1 MEVVDRSIDRLS
13 AIPLQYIGEEMAAV
27 LLRYAEHQY
36 AGDVEMRN
44 IQQLW
49 HDSAPRSKVI
59 LVEILGQ
66 PSTEGG

>member
-1 MEVVDRSIDRLS
+1 MLLAAIADKLGTRL
-13 AIPLQYIGEEMAAV
+13 LEMAAV

-44 IQQLW
+44 TQQLW
-49 HDSAPRSKVI
+49 HNSAPRSKVI